1 VLDPAIRTQY
11 AYLEAWVSI
20 VGNVALSAV
29 KVAFGLLLNSI
40 SLLADAAHTAADVL
54 TSVVVL
60 VGFRLAKA
68 PADEKHPFGHGRA
81 EFLSSLVIAALL
93 VYVGVEF
100 GITSFRRLATGSAV
114 RGNLLVAAV
123 MVAGAIVKEWM
134 TRFASYLGA
143 RANAQALIGDAWH
156 HRTDAIASVLVAVAI
171 VHPPTEHT
179 GSMPSL
185 ASASR
190 PHPLHRRL
198 TCRCRGVFF
207 DRRGGAGVCDLRDH
221 EAVRLCDGVK
231 GFHRWSCTIRRAEVG
246 VAHIQVSHDL
256 SLMESHRIASAV
268 EEAVRSVFRGL
279 CDACGTERRV
289 ARLIGELSRQVNHR
303 EVIQVRVFISCDIE
317 GVSGVVSAAP
327 QTSPEGKDYGRA
339 RELMTRRSTRHSRRS
354 EGRCGAR
361 SWSTILTG
369 P

>member
-1 VLDPAIRTQY
+1 MHGRACQIKPHRVSWLTRRLISRYTAQSDPDAHVLDPAIRTQY

-171 VHPPTEHT
+171 VASSYGAYWVDAVLGIGVSALILYT
-179 GSMPSL
+179 GVSL
-185 ASASR
+185 AVAAASSLIGEEA
-190 PHPLHRRL
+190 PESVISEI
-198 TCRCRGVFF
+198 T
-207 DRRGGAGVCDLRDH
+207 
-221 EAVRLCDGVK
+221 EAVRRCDGVK
-231 GFHRWSCTIRRAEVG
+231 GFHKVVVHDYGGRKSVSL
-246 VAHIQVSHDL
+246 HIQVSHDL

-268 EEAVRSVFRGL
+268 EEAVRSRLPADIVVHVEPEAEGLRG
-279 CDACGTERRV
+279 
-289 ARLIGELSRQVNHR
+289 
-303 EVIQVRVFISCDIE
+303 
-317 GVSGVVSAAP
+317 
-327 QTSPEGKDYGRA
+327 
-339 RELMTRRSTRHSRRS
+339 
-354 EGRCGAR
+354 
-361 SWSTILTG
+361 
-369 P
+369 